1 MRHTNLKGA
10 REWMIVVS
18 WRPLG
23 LIEGR
28 VLWPCAGR
36 QGFMPTRRRRTM
48 NKLPSAQ
55 ETPWPKSFRKETK
68 KLLNQT
74 HFNRLLIKVHTNSI
88 TLM

>member
-1 MRHTNLKGA
+1 
-10 REWMIVVS
+10 
-18 WRPLG
+18 
-23 LIEGR
+23 
-28 VLWPCAGR
+28 
-36 QGFMPTRRRRTM
+36 MPTRRRRTM